1 MMRLQMMQK
10 PPVVFTLYDP
20 AKVISQTEY
29 DVKHCSRRAESI
41 TRIWCNYAR
50 TVLDDA
56 EPCMEANEGAFAT
69 LSLASRY
76 KSLSGMEVR
85 NIRRTTGECYE
96 LKRGNARLW
105 LSETEAGDVFLDFYP
120 PDGTPGFIE
129 DCTIDLTDFGSDTAA
144 YFISTVFE
152 SYEYIVNEYCRQ
164 DWHH

>member
-1 MMRLQMMQK
+1 M
-10 PPVVFTLYDP
+10 
-20 AKVISQTEY
+20 
-29 DVKHCSRRAESI
+29 KHSARRAETI
-41 TRIWCNYAR
+41 TRLWLSYVW

-96 LKRGNARLW
+96 LKRGSARLW
-105 LSETEAGDVFLDFYP
+105 LTETEAGDVFLSFFQP
-120 PDGTPGFIE
+120 QQNPCIRE
-129 DCTIDLTDFGSDTAA
+129 DSTIDLTYFGSDTAA
-144 YFISTVFE
+144 YFIATVFE

-164 DWHH
+164 DWLY